1 MTSNDD
7 DRYSIK
13 DWTPPWLDN
22 GEALLQVIEMTRRLD
37 NPLSWQIICSILQ
50 RQMEV
55 DLKIAREVNFMFNPD
70 VNEEALPYLWDADI
84 RMKNLGT
91 FWNSIKE
98 NGYLEE
104 EEEDEDEY

>member
-1 MTSNDD
+1 MTSDD
-7 DRYSIK
+7 ERYSIK

-22 GEALLQVIEMTRRLD
+22 GEALAQVVQMAREID
-37 NPLSWQIICSILQ
+37 NPLSWQIICSLLL
-50 RQMEV
+50 RQFEV

-70 VNEEALPYLWDADI
+70 MNEEALPYLWEADI

-98 NGYLEE
+98 NEIQGEDY
-104 EEEDEDEY
+104 DEDNDSY

>member
-1 MTSNDD
+1 MSSDD
-7 DRYSIK
+7 ARYTIK

-22 GEALLQVIEMTRRLD
+22 GEALLQIVQVAKELD
-37 NPLSWQIICSILQ
+37 NPLSWQIICSLLQ

-70 VNEEALPYLWDADI
+70 MNEDALPYLWEADI

-91 FWNSIKE
+91 FWDSIADFSA
-98 NGYLEE
+98 
-104 EEEDEDEY
+104 EEDEDD